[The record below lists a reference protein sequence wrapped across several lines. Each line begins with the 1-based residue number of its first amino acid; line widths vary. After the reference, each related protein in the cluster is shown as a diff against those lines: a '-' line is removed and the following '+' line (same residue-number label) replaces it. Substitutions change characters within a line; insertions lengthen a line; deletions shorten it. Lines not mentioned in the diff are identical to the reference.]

1 MSKTMKIIWPIHPS
15 DAEPHSDARIL
26 NFLQRLKVKWDFE
39 IQPVSVVSAAYFTT
53 AHYFEPID
61 TQILIENIKQDCVAY
76 LDKFPGMK
84 INSPLVLENQ
94 FSSQTAEVQLFT
106 EFVTSYGADLVLM
119 SSNGRKGWA
128 RHFLGSFTE
137 NFIIKSDVPVLVFG
151 PECEDR
157 EQLASALMPVELSE
171 SSEKFVEVFVNKEP
185 HHNIVDQL
193 TLFHKI
199 SMVDLE
205 DITWAP
211 TLYGLGGE
219 QTDNVLKR
227 AKDSSNNF
235 LSRVSEKA
243 NMQSSLKVDYA
254 ISDSLDPV
262 AQVILE
268 KSRDKKTDLI
278 VMRSDAGPVAARVLG
293 SVVRSVVRESAV
305 PVIVYPHKYNLA

>member
-1 MSKTMKIIWPIHPS
+1 MSKAIKIIWPINPS
-15 DAEPHSDARIL
+15 DAEPQSDARIL
-26 NFLQRLKVKWDFE
+26 NLLNRLKGKVDFE

-61 TQILIENIKQDCVAY
+61 TQILVENIKRDCVAY
-76 LDKFPGMK
+76 LEKFPDIK
-84 INSPLVLENQ
+84 LNSPLILENQ
-94 FSSQTAEVQLFT
+94 FSSQSAEVHLFT
-106 EFVTSYGADLVLM
+106 EFVSSYGADLVLM

-128 RHFLGSFTE
+128 RQFLGSFTE
-137 NFIIKSDVPVLVFG
+137 NFILKSEVPVLVLG

-157 EQLASALMPVELSE
+157 QQLSSALLPLELSE
-171 SSEKFVEVFVNKEP
+171 SSEKFVDVFLSKTP
-185 HHNIVDQL
+185 SHNFIEKL

-219 QTDNVLKR
+219 QTDDVLQR
-227 AKDSSNNF
+227 AKQSTTTF

-243 NMQSSLKVDYA
+243 NLVSNLEVDYC

-268 KSRDKKTDLI
+268 KSRDKKIDLI

-293 SVVRSVVRESAV
+293 SVVRSVIRESVV
-305 PVIVYPHKYNLA
+305 PVIVYPHKYHLR